1 MKKTIKYV
9 LSIMLFASCQY
20 VVAQKGKFEQRTK
33 LSDQVNSD
41 KDESALML
49 SPDGKTMYFVRSFH
63 PENIGGENGNQDIWM
78 STVDNNGNW
87 SKATPMPQPVND
99 KWHNAVYGSSA
110 DGNMLFVSN
119 QYDANSNKR
128 VYPGIS
134 IVRKQGNTWSAPQ
147 AISTSFQFPREGF
160 FGAAVYDDGNV
171 LIVSFKGKD
180 TKGNEDLYV
189 MRRDA
194 NGSYGDPVNIGE
206 VINTSGF
213 ETSPFIAPDGKTLYF
228 SSNGHGGYGDG
239 DIYNST
245 RLDDTWLRWSKPEN
259 LGPKVNT
266 SGFEGSYCIDKAGMA
281 YFISGDTPSSP
292 GDIFTINTI
301 QPPPDTAGDY
311 ARRMAALR
319 AKREREIQDSIA
331 AALAAKPK
339 PEQTDVF
346 GRALFAFDSY
356 ILTPKSKKDLQIV
369 VKKMKGNKQYKISVE
384 GHTDAIGSEEYNQK
398 LSERR
403 AASVK
408 KFLIQNG
415 VQAKRIE
422 SRGFGEL
429 NPIADNDTEEGRAE
443 NRRVEVKYFR

>member
-20 VVAQKGKFEQRTK
+20 AIAQKGKFEQRTK

-87 SKATPMPQPVND
+87 SKATLLPQPVND

-110 DGNMLFVSN
+110 DGNILFVSN

-134 IVRKQGNTWSAPQ
+134 IARKQGGTWSAPQ

-160 FGAAVYDDGNV
+160 FGAAVYDDGSV

-194 NGSYGDPVNIGE
+194 NGNYGDPVNIGE

-213 ETSPFIAPDGKTLYF
+213 ETSPFIAADGKTLYF
-228 SSNGHGGYGDG
+228 SSSGHGGYGDG
-239 DIYNST
+239 DIYKST
-245 RLDDTWLRWSKPEN
+245 RLDDTWLKWSKPEN

-266 SGFEGSYCIDKAGMA
+266 SGFEGSYCIDKDGMA
-281 YFISGDTPSSP
+281 YFISGDSPSAS

-301 QPPPDTAGDY
+301 QPPPDTAGDH

-319 AKREREIQDSIA
+319 AQREKEIQDSIA

-346 GRALFAFDSY
+346 GRALFPFDSH

-408 KFLIQNG
+408 KFLIQSG